1 MFQNESTET
10 KGTKVPGDDVEGKGS
25 LPISRKQNV
34 QEEHDAQYDGHD
46 DLMVEHVEE
55 VEETLLQREL
65 RRMKEANPE
74 GADINVAPR
83 RANWDIKR
91 WLGNNWIVE

>member
-1 MFQNESTET
+1 MFMFQTESTGTEV
-10 KGTKVPGDDVEGKGS
+10 TKVPGDEVEGEGS
-25 LPISRKQNV
+25 LPIPRRQKV
-34 QEEHDAQYDGHD
+34 EEHDTEYDGHG

-91 WLGNNWIVE
+91 